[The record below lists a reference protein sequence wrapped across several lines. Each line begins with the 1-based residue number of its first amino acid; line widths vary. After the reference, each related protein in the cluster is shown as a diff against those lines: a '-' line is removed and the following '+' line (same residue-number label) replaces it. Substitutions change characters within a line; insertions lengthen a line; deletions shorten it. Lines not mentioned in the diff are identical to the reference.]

1 MFHIRDQEIKGK
13 IKATELD
20 PTVDVMDA
28 QGRELWVSRKIQ
40 EFQRD
45 KIYDLETWKGYS
57 L

>member
-45 KIYDLETWKGYS
+45 KIYDLETWKGY
-57 L
+57 LL